1 MRRLARFLRMPR
13 SAARIRADIDDEI
26 RFDIDMR
33 ARDFVRQGMD
43 AGEAQARAAC
53 EFGDLN
59 ATRRYCEDTDMHI
72 EADVRRSNFLEDVR
86 ADLAIALRGMR
97 RTPMFAAVVLLTLA
111 LGIGANTAVFS
122 VVRRVLI
129 APLPFRS
136 PEQLYRLYT
145 APSATDGDNDKLSLA
160 ELEELGDQSRS
171 LAGLTLFGNYQGF
184 TYSDDR
190 MEDDSWQSVSVA
202 PNFFSVLGVQPVLG
216 RVFRAED
223 FQPGAPRVLIITY
236 QIWQRVF
243 GGDRGVIGRTVQ
255 INAKPVVVIGVMPEY
270 FVGPTF
276 NADMLLAF
284 NVDAASKN
292 PRYAASRAWRS
303 VARLRPGVSL
313 EQWRAELAT
322 LRPRIQ
328 AAHPEIKNA
337 GVVLP
342 TPLHEA
348 IVGGAGPV
356 LWLVMGGALIVLL
369 ATCVNIA
376 GLFLS
381 RAAARRR
388 ELGIRTA
395 LGAGRGRL
403 IRAILAETLLFGLVG
418 GVLGVLLGVALKAAL
433 LQNIGPMLPKL
444 GDVRIDAGVL
454 LFALAAS
461 VVSGIIVG
469 AMPAVAATRVDVRD
483 ALGDS
488 GARAASRGAVT
499 ARASRLLV
507 SAQVAFALVLV
518 VGANLFVRTF
528 KTLLDTDLGYQT
540 SNHQATFFLSPGARY
555 RDPATQSAF
564 VESFMERV
572 RAIPGVTAVGYTV
585 TNPWNGSWISPHFQI
600 DGRPSDGG
608 SRPSAV
614 LATASAE
621 YFQAMGMPVRLGRG
635 FNAGDVSGSASVVV
649 ISESMAKRYWPNA
662 NPIGARIR
670 ITDFYAR
677 DASDTLLL
685 REVVGVV
692 GDVRQDAMSEA
703 SPTIYVAAEQAQI
716 GGASFVMRT
725 TGDASALL
733 PLIKG
738 AVHAIDPKVPVVSP
752 RTLRDVLSNI
762 VRRQNV
768 AMTLTGLFAVLALLL
783 AGLGVYGMMAYN
795 VLARTREFGIR
806 SALGASRA
814 AVLGLVLR
822 DGLATTALGL
832 VVGLVLAAVL
842 LRFAASLLVGA
853 TAHDPASYAAAMVIL
868 GVVALAACAVPAR
881 AATRIEPVEA
891 LRLE

>member
-1 MRRLARFLRMPR
+1 MRRIVRLLPLPR

-33 ARDFVRQGMD
+33 ARDLVRQGID
-43 AGEAQARAAC
+43 DGEAQARAAR

-59 ATRRYCEDTDMHI
+59 ATRRYCEDTDMQI
-72 EADVRRSNFLEDVR
+72 EADARRSNFLEDVR
-86 ADLAIALRGMR
+86 ADLAIALRAMR

-129 APLPFRS
+129 TPLPFRA

-145 APSATDGDNDKLSLA
+145 TPSATDGDNDKLSLA
-160 ELEELGDQSRS
+160 ELKELGDESRS

-190 MEDDSWQSVSVA
+190 MDDSWQSVSVA

-216 RVFRAED
+216 RVFRTED
-223 FQPGAPRVLIITY
+223 FQPGAPKVLIITY

-243 GGDRGVIGRTVQ
+243 GGDRGVVGRTVQ
-255 INAKPVVVIGVMPEY
+255 INPRSFMVIGVMPEY

-276 NADMLLAF
+276 NADMLLAL
-284 NVDAASKN
+284 NVDAASTN

-322 LRPRIQ
+322 LRQRIQ

-388 ELGIRTA
+388 ELGIRSA

-403 IRAILAETLLFGLVG
+403 IRAILAETLLYGLVG
-418 GVLGVLLGVALKAAL
+418 GAFGVVLGVALKAAL
-433 LQNIGPMLPKL
+433 LHKIGPMLPNL

-461 VVSGIIVG
+461 IVSGIIFG
-469 AMPAVAATRVDVRD
+469 TMPAVAATRVDVRD

-488 GARAASRGAVT
+488 GARAASRGAAT

-540 SNHQATFFLSPGARY
+540 TNHQATFFLSPGARY

-608 SRPSAV
+608 GRPSAV

-621 YFQAMGMPVRLGRG
+621 YFQAMGMPVRVGRG
-635 FNAGDVSGSASVVV
+635 FNAGDVRGSAPVVV
-649 ISESMAKRYWPNA
+649 ISSGLAKRYWPNS

-670 ITDFYAR
+670 LMDFYAR
-677 DASDTLLL
+677 DPGDTLLL

-703 SPTIYVAAEQAQI
+703 SPTIYVSAEQAQI
-716 GGASFVMRT
+716 GGASFVVRT
-725 TGDASALL
+725 TGDASVLL
-733 PLIKG
+733 PLIKD
-738 AVHAIDPKVPVVSP
+738 AVHALDPKVPVVSP

-768 AMTLTGLFAVLALLL
+768 AMTLTGLFAILALLL

-853 TAHDPASYAAAMVIL
+853 TAHDPASYVAAMVIL

-881 AATRIEPVEA
+881 AATKVEPVEA